1 MKSMGGEMDRE
12 DHPGES
18 ELARKVKTLL
28 EKEEEVL
35 ARGVATTMKN
45 YHETPTTKNLNDWD
59 AAKASYEAFKK
70 KQAAQADP
78 SLRRF
83 KTLNGKDG
91 VLEYLQAEGWKVEK
105 SKLDKDKHKIKKE
118 PDGTYTRKAVDEYAR
133 LSLERRDGS
142 STNITDIAERKAR
155 IELEN
160 EEIKLWHNRREKEEK
175 EGLWQL
181 KSEVESEFAAFGTF
195 VKNSV
200 GAEFI
205 HRSAE
210 NIIRV
215 VEGNPARTPE
225 LVELWLREVDEFF
238 DNLSKRKEYT
248 VPVEEEI

>member
-1 MKSMGGEMDRE
+1 MDTHE
-12 DHPGES
+12 QS
-18 ELARKVKTLL
+18 LANAL
-28 EKEEEVL
+28 EKAQSALSKKATVENIKAAEAAEKAL
-35 ARGVATTMKN
+35 DAYRAR
-45 YHETPTTKNLNDWD
+45 
-59 AAKASYEAFKK
+59 
-70 KQAAQADP
+70 QAAQADP
-78 SLRRF
+78 SSRRF
-83 KTLNGKDG
+83 RTLNGEKDS
-91 VLEYLQAEGWKVEK
+91 VLEYLQSEGWKVEK
-105 SKLDKDKHKIKKE
+105 SKLNNDKHKIKKE
-118 PDGTYTRKAVDEYAR
+118 ADGAYTKKAVDEYAR

-142 STNITDIAERKAR
+142 STNLTDIAERKAR

-175 EGLWQL
+175 ECLWEL
-181 KSEVESEFAAFGTF
+181 KSEVESEFSAFGTF
-195 VKNSV
+195 VKTSV

-248 VPVEEEI
+248 VPSEEESI